1 MRKFL
6 KLLLFSIFIVMV
18 ALGSGFLSYV
28 ITTNILTKNGEIT
41 DNVMEEDVLKTTAS
55 VIASGED
62 EKSYDDY
69 KFSYYVVKLEDNVL
83 NIYVNY
89 KDHEELLYGEE
100 INPYDLNSEEREL
113 LKNGVILDEM
123 SKVTELTENFTS

>member
-1 MRKFL
+1 MKKFF
-6 KLLLFSIFIVMV
+6 KLLLFSIFIMMV

-28 ITTNILTKNGEIT
+28 ITSNILTKNGQIT
-41 DNVMEEDVLKTTAS
+41 DEVIDENAVKTTAS
-55 VIASGED
+55 VIASEED
-62 EKSYDDY
+62 AKSYDDY
-69 KFSYYVVKLEDNVL
+69 KFNYYVVKLEDNVL

-100 INPYDLNSEEREL
+100 INPYDLTMEEREL
-113 LKNGVILDEM
+113 LKNGVRLEEM